1 VISRR
6 TALSGGGALGIAS
19 LASPFAGAALRRSRA
34 ELNLTDATVARELA
48 RDYAGT
54 LERVA
59 ALGYRRFGFRL
70 SGYGG
75 PSADEPTPQDKAR
88 MVRAAK
94 MEVGVVRLGV
104 RNADHDLQLRQA
116 VDIGAK
122 IVAMTTAPVFIAG
135 RQLGQTTRA
144 VFDGWLPQ
152 LGRLGERA
160 ASLGLTLAYHNHW
173 YDFTPLEGDRPF
185 DLMAR
190 AIPPQTLS
198 FEVDLAWAWFGGQD
212 PLALVKALGSRVV
225 SMHLKDIDRS
235 RGKTPT
241 EHTVP
246 VGQGEMDYAAILPRL
261 AAITSAP
268 GYVEVDTSPDGIA
281 AAQQAARFITALSR
295 R

>member
-1 VISRR
+1 MITRR
-6 TALSGGGALGIAS
+6 VALSGFGALGIGS
-19 LASPFAGAALRRSRA
+19 LVSPFAGAALRRSRA
-34 ELNLTDATVARELA
+34 ELNLTDATVSRELA
-48 RDYAGT
+48 RDYPGT

-75 PSADEPTPQDKAR
+75 SSADEPTPQEKAR

-104 RNADHDLQLRQA
+104 RNADHALQLRQA

-144 VFDGWLPQ
+144 AFDAWLPQ
-152 LGRLGERA
+152 LARLGEQA

-173 YDFTPLEGDRPF
+173 YDFAPLEGERPL

-198 FEVDLAWAWFGGQD
+198 FEIDLAWAWFGGQD
-212 PLALVKALGSRVV
+212 PLALVKALGPRVV
-225 SMHLKDIDRS
+225 SLHLKDIDRS
-235 RGKTPT
+235 RGKVPT
-241 EHTVP
+241 DHAIP
-246 VGQGEMDYAAILPRL
+246 VGQGEMGYAAILPRL
-261 AAITSAP
+261 AAISSAP
-268 GYVEVDTSPDGIA
+268 GYVEVDNSPDGIA
-281 AAQQAARFITALSR
+281 AAQQAAHFISATAR